1 MKERILE
8 IIAEQFNMDVSE
20 LDEDMNFQD
29 DLNADSIELVELV
42 MTIEEEF
49 ETEVSPRTQVMAS
62 VILLL
67 PLPFG
72 PTIAVVVSSNSIFV
86 LFAKDLNPCIVTD
99 FKNIYSPIIISYINK
114 LTKFSLNLNMK
125 IS

>member
-49 ETEVSPRTQVMAS
+49 ETEVSEEDLEKLKTVGD
-62 VILLL
+62 VIDY
-67 PLPFG
+67 
-72 PTIAVVVSSNSIFV
+72 VE
-86 LFAKDLNPCIVTD
+86 DLEQ
-99 FKNIYSPIIISYINK
+99 
-114 LTKFSLNLNMK
+114 
-125 IS
+125 

>member
-8 IIAEQFNMDVSE
+8 IIAEQFNMDVNE

-49 ETEVSPRTQVMAS
+49 ETEVSEEDLEKLKTVGD
-62 VILLL
+62 VIDY
-67 PLPFG
+67 
-72 PTIAVVVSSNSIFV
+72 VE
-86 LFAKDLNPCIVTD
+86 DLEQ
-99 FKNIYSPIIISYINK
+99 
-114 LTKFSLNLNMK
+114 
-125 IS
+125 

>member
-8 IIAEQFNMDVSE
+8 IIAEQFNMDVNE

-49 ETEVSPRTQVMAS
+49 ETEVSEDDLEKLKTIGD
-62 VILLL
+62 VID
-67 PLPFG
+67 
-72 PTIAVVVSSNSIFV
+72 FV
-86 LFAKDLNPCIVTD
+86 EDLD
-99 FKNIYSPIIISYINK
+99 Q
-114 LTKFSLNLNMK
+114 
-125 IS
+125 

>member
-20 LDEDMNFQD
+20 LDEDMSFQD

-49 ETEVSPRTQVMAS
+49 ETEVSEEDLEKLKTVGD
-62 VILLL
+62 VIDYVEELEQ
-67 PLPFG
+67 
-72 PTIAVVVSSNSIFV
+72 
-86 LFAKDLNPCIVTD
+86 
-99 FKNIYSPIIISYINK
+99 
-114 LTKFSLNLNMK
+114 
-125 IS
+125 

>member
-8 IIAEQFNMDVSE
+8 IIAEQFNMDVNE

-49 ETEVSPRTQVMAS
+49 ETEVSEDDLEKLKTIGD
-62 VILLL
+62 VIDY
-67 PLPFG
+67 
-72 PTIAVVVSSNSIFV
+72 VE
-86 LFAKDLNPCIVTD
+86 DLD
-99 FKNIYSPIIISYINK
+99 Q
-114 LTKFSLNLNMK
+114 
-125 IS
+125 

>member
-20 LDEDMNFQD
+20 LTEDMNFQD

-49 ETEVSPRTQVMAS
+49 ETEVSEEDLEKLKTIGD
-62 VILLL
+62 VIDY
-67 PLPFG
+67 
-72 PTIAVVVSSNSIFV
+72 VE
-86 LFAKDLNPCIVTD
+86 DLD
-99 FKNIYSPIIISYINK
+99 Q
-114 LTKFSLNLNMK
+114 
-125 IS
+125 

>member
-49 ETEVSPRTQVMAS
+49 ETEVSEEDLEKLKTDGD
-62 VILLL
+62 VIDY
-67 PLPFG
+67 
-72 PTIAVVVSSNSIFV
+72 VE
-86 LFAKDLNPCIVTD
+86 DLEQ
-99 FKNIYSPIIISYINK
+99 
-114 LTKFSLNLNMK
+114 
-125 IS
+125 